1 MEMTIIESL
10 IPMSPI
16 KIIPLGIGL
25 VDYILTVSAR
35 PGTVD
40 DVRQIGLGPIERVH
54 ATEV

>member
-1 MEMTIIESL
+1 MTIIESL

-35 PGTVD
+35 PGTID